1 MLFQFKIIDIKCEND
16 IQDSYVQLME
26 HTVMCNAVR
35 DHVGCLKIL
44 VSVSEHR
51 QSEGTFGCFV
61 SIFLTLVPE
70 RKFTEENKIF

>member
-1 MLFQFKIIDIKCEND
+1 
-16 IQDSYVQLME
+16 
-26 HTVMCNAVR
+26 MCNAVR